1 MKRILLIANHDA
13 FGRQMA
19 RWAILINKHPGWEP
33 IIYISYD
40 YINRHMD
47 LCRADG
53 IKIMGPLHGETAVGS
68 GGSIPNMSGMAFW
81 TFPKAIL
88 RRLSFLQMILRKY
101 HYSISLLKFPLIM
114 KSMKKNLNTIRTLL
128 KNERIDVA
136 MICESSPA
144 YEAPLFIAAA
154 NMEGIP
160 IATAPIEKSTARH
173 YAENY
178 LYDPSMSMKRLC
190 NKIIGKMYPRWTIS
204 HRGYSMLRVQP
215 ELLMSLEL
223 LGIAPLNPWA
233 LVGNQ
238 EDIVAV
244 DSQSTFDHFAK
255 EGVAP
260 EQMAIV
266 GRAEYDIMANI
277 KTDAKRLKKEL
288 YKRLGFENSYPMIL
302 SPLVPDH
309 YISGRPECDFQD
321 YQKLVEFWVKSLGK
335 IKGYNAVISLHPGQT
350 YQKKA
355 DAWEYLEQWGVKISR
370 DDLPTLIPLC
380 DIYVAT
386 GYSTTVQWAIACG
399 KPVVNYDVY
408 RYGLP
413 IYRSFPGVIDVQEQR
428 DFLVA
433 LERLSSDSDYYSMIA
448 AYQQEGA
455 LQWGKLDGRAT
466 ERLID
471 MFDQL
476 ISRKIDKTGQQKL
489 ITQRK

>member
-1 MKRILLIANHDA
+1 
-13 FGRQMA
+13 
-19 RWAILINKHPGWEP
+19 
-33 IIYISYD
+33 
-40 YINRHMD
+40 
-47 LCRADG
+47 
-53 IKIMGPLHGETAVGS
+53 
-68 GGSIPNMSGMAFW
+68 
-81 TFPKAIL
+81 
-88 RRLSFLQMILRKY
+88 
-101 HYSISLLKFPLIM
+101 
-114 KSMKKNLNTIRTLL
+114 MKKNLNTIRTLL
-128 KNERIDVA
+128 KNELIDVA

-160 IATAPIEKSTARH
+160 IITAPIEKSTSRH

-178 LYDPSMSMKRLC
+178 LYDVSMSMTRLC
-190 NKIIGKMYPRWTIS
+190 NKLIGRLYPRWTIS

-215 ELLMSLEL
+215 ELLLSLEL
-223 LGIAPLNPWA
+223 LGIAPLKPWE

-277 KTDAKRLKKEL
+277 KAEAKQLKREL
-288 YKRLGFENSYPMIL
+288 YQRLGFENSHPLIL

-321 YQKLVEFWVKSLGK
+321 YQKLVEFWVRSLGE
-335 IKGYNAVISLHPGQT
+335 IKDHNAVISLHPGQT

-355 DAWEYLEQWGVKISR
+355 NAWDYLEQWGVKISR
-370 DDLPTLIPLC
+370 EDLPTLIPLC

-413 IYRSFPGVIDVQEQR
+413 IYSSFPGVIDVQEQR
-428 DFLVA
+428 DFLEA
-433 LERLSSDSDYYSMIA
+433 LERLSSDPNYYSMIA
-448 AYQQEGA
+448 AYQQKDAE
-455 LQWGKLDGRAT
+455 QWGKLDGKAT
-466 ERLID
+466 ERLISL
-471 MFDQL
+471 FDQL
-476 ISRKIDKTGQQKL
+476 LSCKAGKPSSRSMMA
-489 ITQRK
+489 QRQ